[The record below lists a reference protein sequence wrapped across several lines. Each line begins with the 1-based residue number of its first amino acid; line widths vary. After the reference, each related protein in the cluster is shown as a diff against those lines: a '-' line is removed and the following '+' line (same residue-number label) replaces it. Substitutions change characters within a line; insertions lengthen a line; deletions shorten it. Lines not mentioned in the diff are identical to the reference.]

1 MTGNK
6 SIIAYFE
13 VKKSKFTLTTSVQ
26 PTGGGSISLSPSGGT
41 YDSGTVVTLTA
52 SPASGYNFLNWID
65 GNGIWTWTSLTVT
78 MTGNKSVT
86 ANFLSAPEITK
97 HPISRTVEEGITVTF
112 SVAATGSNLTYQ
124 WKQEGKNVG
133 SNSNTYS
140 FTATLSNDGD
150 EIWCVISN
158 AAGSVISNIAELT
171 VTQNISPP
179 VITKHPRDITVEE
192 GDEATFSVTAS
203 GSSPLKYQWQR
214 NGKNISGANSSSYT
228 TPSTDMSDDG
238 DLFRCIVENSAGKD
252 TSDDAELT
260 VTFAG
265 LYENRILSC
274 TISNIFF
281 MFRLDLYGSEGSAL
295 GGACLSLTNCTDVE
309 EYELELR
316 SNSSG
321 YWYQTIDGSVIK
333 FKLKQKSSGEWIF
346 NQICVGTNCYPITDH
361 GGL

>member
-1 MTGNK
+1 MRLIK
-6 SIIAYFE
+6 LSIIIFNFLIINFISTIIITGCTTGERDNPNDLVNITGVPWDNDTE
-13 VKKSKFTLTTSVQ
+13 VLGSAPKITSHPVNK
-26 PTGGGSISLSPSGGT
+26 TVTEGGS
-41 YDSGTVVTLTA
+41 
-52 SPASGYNFLNWID
+52 
-65 GNGIWTWTSLTVT
+65 
-78 MTGNKSVT
+78 
-86 ANFLSAPEITK
+86 
-97 HPISRTVEEGITVTF
+97 VTF
-112 SVAATGSNLTYQ
+112 SVSTTGSDIRYQ
-124 WKQEGKNVG
+124 WYKYDSTINGAT
-133 SNSNTYS
+133 SPSYS
-140 FTATLSNDGD
+140 
-150 EIWCVISN
+150 ISN
-158 AAGSVISNIAELT
+158 ATSSDAGSYRCVVSNSYGSVYSNIAELT

-192 GDEATFSVTAS
+192 GDEATFSVTSS

-321 YWYQTIDGSVIK
+321 YWYQTIYGSVIK

-346 NQICVGTNCYPITDH
+346 NQICVGTNCSPITDH